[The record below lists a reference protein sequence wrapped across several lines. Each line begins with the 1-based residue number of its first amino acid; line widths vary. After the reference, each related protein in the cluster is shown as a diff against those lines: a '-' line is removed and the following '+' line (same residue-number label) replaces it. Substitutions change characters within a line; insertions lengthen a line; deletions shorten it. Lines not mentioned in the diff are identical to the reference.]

1 MLSLTRFLACL
12 VLLTASLS
20 PAFALEPGID
30 PAGYRHDRWSEV
42 DGHPNFIDALAQTED
57 GWLWV
62 ASRHNGLFRFDGVR
76 FIPYATRDGSRLQ
89 NVGISV
95 LRPGP
100 DNTLWIGHGR
110 GGVSVLQNHRL
121 QHILTPDQTGSV
133 FTITH
138 DADGGT
144 WIASNRGLYEIRK
157 GVPERLDQKRG
168 YGGARSEYVMADS
181 QGRVWAAD
189 GVSLFRLE
197 RGARVFQRVRA
208 VENDPMMIESP
219 DGSVWLVL
227 GKRFERLSAPAERW
241 AGARTVRGNTYQS
254 AFDRNGN
261 LWSGNCPVGVCV
273 LRPDAWQNTQGFDAM
288 SSREQLAGKEQLTGM
303 TILSLLEDREGNVW
317 IGTTGGLDRL
327 RDQPVHMVKELFD
340 LGAVQAQPHPG
351 SDTLVLAT
359 QRLNGELTLW
369 SMSGGRLVS
378 LPNPLNARKIARAPD
393 GSVVLAGSGGIER
406 RYADRSV
413 AIPLPPVSLAPGNTI
428 RFRVLAAGNEDVW
441 AELTGY
447 GTWHFQDGQ
456 WTRLA
461 AAAATA
467 EAMAIDKAGRTY
479 ISYGANRLHLTG
491 GGTETDIQAAAGVDV
506 GEIRFIHTDG
516 EVIVSGTRGN
526 GIVRNGHIE
535 SIQFSLADGVG
546 AISGIANG
554 PDGTYWV
561 NASRGL
567 LRIRA
572 DDWQRTMRDPRIPLR
587 GELFD
592 ALDGY
597 TGGGETIWLTDTL
610 FFSPD
615 GKLWAA
621 GERGLGWLDPA
632 SLKQN
637 PVSANVEILE
647 LTSSGRRFSP
657 HAPIE
662 LGTGQQDVQIAYAA
676 PSLRM
681 PQRVRFRYR
690 MLGLDDKWEEAG
702 ARRTAYYSKLAPGS
716 YTFEI
721 LALNESGLPSTEIS
735 RLHFE
740 IAPRLTQTWWFYSIC
755 AVLAA
760 SLLFSIYRL
769 RMRHLAAR
777 LEERFN
783 IRASERESVARA
795 LHDTFLQSL
804 QGLLFSM
811 QAVVTKLPPDTA
823 PRREFESLLERAR
836 TVLVEGRDEVQGL
849 RSEFG
854 SGTAFWEA
862 LMRDV
867 DMIAANGHERVRL
880 KGAAEV
886 ERLHR
891 RLHHNVYA
899 IVREAVFNALR
910 HTDGLVSVHVAT
922 NAKHF
927 VLSVTDHGN
936 GLGIFRNGKPGHFG
950 LPGMAEHAA
959 QIGAKLQLI
968 DGDGRG
974 TKVVLLIPVALA
986 FAEADKPATRNI
998 TLRTS
1003 SPPAHSNSPH

>member
-1 MLSLTRFLACL
+1 MFSLTRFLACL

-62 ASRHNGLFRFDGVR
+62 ASRHSGLYRFDGVR
-76 FIPYATRDGSRLQ
+76 FIPYSTRDGSRLQ

-95 LRPGP
+95 MQPGP
-100 DNTLWIGHGR
+100 ENTLWIGHGK

-121 QHILTPDQTGSV
+121 KHILTPDKTGSI
-133 FTITH
+133 FAIAH
-138 DADGGT
+138 NADGGT
-144 WIASNRGLYEIRK
+144 WVASNRGLYEIRK
-157 GVPERLDQKRG
+157 GVPERLDTKRG
-168 YGGARSEYVMADS
+168 YASGRSEYVMADS

-189 GVSLFRLE
+189 GVSLFLLE
-197 RGARVFQRVRA
+197 RGARVFQRVRP
-208 VENDPMMIESP
+208 VQNDPMMIEST

-227 GKRFERLSAPAERW
+227 GKRFERLSSAPARR
-241 AGARTVRGNTYQS
+241 AAARTVRGNTYQS
-254 AFDRNGN
+254 VFDRNGN

-273 LRPDAWQNTQGFDAM
+273 LRPDAWQSEQSFDAL
-288 SSREQLAGKEQLTGM
+288 SSREQLGGREPLTG
-303 TILSLLEDREGNVW
+303 TSILSVFEDREGNVW

-340 LGAVQAQPHPG
+340 LGAVQAQPHPAG
-351 SDTLVLAT
+351 DTLVLAT
-359 QRLNGELTLW
+359 QKLNGELTLW

-378 LPNPLNARKIARAPD
+378 LPNPLNARKLARAPD
-393 GSVVLAGSGGIER
+393 GSVVLAGSNGIER
-406 RYADRSV
+406 RYAERSV
-413 AIPLPPVSLAPGNTI
+413 AIPLPPIPLAPGNTI
-428 RFRVLAAGNEDVW
+428 RVRGLAAGNDEVW

-447 GTWHFQDGQ
+447 GTWHFHDGQ

-461 AAAATA
+461 AAAVVA
-467 EAMAIDKAGRTY
+467 EAMAIDKAGHTY

-491 GGTETDIQAAAGVDV
+491 GGQETDIHTAAGVDV
-506 GEIRFIHTDG
+506 GEIRFIHAGAD
-516 EVIVSGTRGN
+516 VIVSGTRGN
-526 GIVRNGHIE
+526 GVVRDGHIE
-535 SIQFSLADGVG
+535 SIQFALADGIG
-546 AISGIANG
+546 AISGIATG
-554 PDGTYWV
+554 PDGSYWV

-567 LRIRA
+567 LRIKA

-587 GELFD
+587 GQLLD

-597 TGGGETIWLTDTL
+597 TGGGETIWFTETV
-610 FFSPD
+610 FFAPD
-615 GKLWAA
+615 GKLWVS
-621 GERGLGWLDPA
+621 GERGLGWLDPQ
-632 SLKQN
+632 SLKPN

-647 LTSSGRRFSP
+647 MTSSGRRFSP
-657 HAPIE
+657 LAPID
-662 LGTGQQDVQIAYAA
+662 LGKGEQDVQIAYAA
-676 PSLRM
+676 PSLTI

-702 ARRTAYYSKLAPGS
+702 ARRSAYYSKLAPGS

-740 IAPRLTQTWWFYSIC
+740 IAPRPTQTWWFYSIC
-755 AVLAA
+755 AALAA
-760 SLLFSIYRL
+760 SLLFFIYRL
-769 RMRHLAAR
+769 RTRHLAAR

-867 DMIAANGHERVRL
+867 EMIAADGHERVRL

-886 ERLHR
+886 DRLHR

-910 HTDGLVSVHVAT
+910 HTDGLVSVHVST

-927 VLSVTDHGN
+927 LISVTDHGN
-936 GLGIFRNGKPGHFG
+936 GLGVFRNGKPGHFG

-968 DGDGRG
+968 DGEGRG
-974 TKVVLLIPVALA
+974 TRVVLSIPVALA
-986 FAEADKPATRNI
+986 FAESDKAERRQGDTV
-998 TLRTS
+998 
-1003 SPPAHSNSPH
+1003 AE